1 MNTYVYVPPRKSL
14 LAFGVM
20 CALLA
25 LALLAARSA
34 PPTQPDGADSET
46 QPRMTDLPHE

>member
-20 CALLA
+20 CALFGVGAVGRA
-25 LALLAARSA
+25 LGS
-34 PPTQPDGADSET
+34 PNPT
-46 QPRMTDLPHE
+46 RRR